1 MVIYHGK
8 IRRTNHQL
16 NQSKTEFLNLTKLW
30 WNLNIT
36 QFLNPENHLN
46 QTSMT
51 LASIRSFFERA
62 PTFTNFPSLRLRQ
75 CHVDKVLQAHC
86 ETLRRNTLGSARHP
100 VLITGYNMLISWVP
114 PPPPQKMPSQRWRVG
129 IPLKN
134 TLSTSS
140 TPRVRSGTLFLTQDS
155 GISKSGRSEIT
166 MIFWGIIAIIV
177 K

>member
-1 MVIYHGK
+1 MVK
-8 IRRTNHQL
+8 SVETNHQTKPI
-16 NQSKTEFLNLTKLW
+16 QDGIWNLTKLW

-36 QFLNPENHLN
+36 QLN
-46 QTSMT
+46 S
-51 LASIRSFFERA
+51 RKSFEPNLHDVGFHPFIFWEV
-62 PTFTNFPSLRLRQ
+62 PTFTNFPSLEAPPVPRWQSAASPLRKPAAK
-75 CHVDKVLQAHC
+75 HV
-86 ETLRRNTLGSARHP
+86 GSARHP
-100 VLITGYNMLISWVP
+100 VLINGYNMFISWVP
-114 PPPPQKMPSQRWRVG
+114 PPPPQKMPSSQRWRVG

-166 MIFWGIIAIIV
+166 MILWGIIAIIV